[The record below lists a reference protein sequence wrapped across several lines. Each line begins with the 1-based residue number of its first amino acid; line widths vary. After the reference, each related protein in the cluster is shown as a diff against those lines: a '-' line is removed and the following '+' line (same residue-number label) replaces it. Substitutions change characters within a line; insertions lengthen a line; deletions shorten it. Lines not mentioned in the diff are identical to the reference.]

1 MDAAEDVNIP
11 VVEGLLADKLD
22 PVGQDGG
29 AQRLTA
35 VERLRMD
42 SEIKLNLYLTP
53 DETDDVVAALKI
65 YGQRLIKLSDKILTT
80 GQQQYASIKGINIPQ
95 AEENSKE
102 NNQNNDIEVLNI
114 NEEEKG
120 EIK

>member
-1 MDAAEDVNIP
+1 M
-11 VVEGLLADKLD
+11 
-22 PVGQDGG
+22 
-29 AQRLTA
+29 
-35 VERLRMD
+35 
-42 SEIKLNLYLTP
+42 
-53 DETDDVVAALKI
+53 
-65 YGQRLIKLSDKILTT
+65 T

-102 NNQNNDIEVLNI
+102 NNQNNDVEVLNI